1 MQDKGRYGS
10 TKIELD
16 KVVDVLEDKKE
27 KSYFDLMEEEKK
39 EKINEN
45 IKEISTKL
53 DIILKKLDGVIS
65 RLDALLI
72 GEKPEHTKLEPDI
85 KKVALELELLSIGEK
100 ISIEKLAERAG
111 MSKERVYEAVKKLI
125 EKGFKYQIIEE
136 ERKVGFISKKKTYI
150 VKL

>member
-53 DIILKKLDGVIS
+53 DIVLKKLDGVIS

-72 GEKPEHTKLEPDI
+72 GEKPEHAKLEPDI

-100 ISIEKLAERAG
+100 ISIEKLAERVG
-111 MSKERVYEAVKKLI
+111 MSKERVNEAVKKLI